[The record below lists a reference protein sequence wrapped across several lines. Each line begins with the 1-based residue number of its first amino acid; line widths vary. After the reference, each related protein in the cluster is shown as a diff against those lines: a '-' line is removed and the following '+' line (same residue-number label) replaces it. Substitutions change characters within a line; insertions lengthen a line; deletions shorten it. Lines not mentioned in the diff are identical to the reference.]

1 MSVIRPVVKH
11 EQERRGA
18 FPGNPGN
25 DTGGTYGSWADTDLD
40 SINSGFDQ
48 GSRALPGCD
57 VPADDL

>member
-25 DTGGTYGSWADTDLD
+25 D
-40 SINSGFDQ
+40 SG
-48 GSRALPGCD
+48 LPIGNP
-57 VPADDL
+57 VNYLPVRFLHL